1 MNGNLLDP
9 KYLMLA
15 GVVILVIAVVGWLF
29 VEERRSTTAALRQKF
44 GPWSERKAE
53 AKPANRQGRKA
64 QHSRS

>member
-29 VEERRSTTAALRQKF
+29 VQERRSTTGALRLKF
-44 GPWSERKAE
+44 GPGSERKAE
-53 AKPANRQGRKA
+53 AKPANREGRKA